1 MDKAKAIRDR
11 LDLQYQKDLKKIMNT
26 PEGRRVFSYILMD
39 CGYRDSC
46 PQGNSKDI
54 FNAGRRA
61 VAVAL
66 TYAVD
71 SIGYPERTSGM
82 ELRLLAEK
90 EYYELQLAISDE
102 LERRNRA
109 AK

>member
-1 MDKAKAIRDR
+1 MDESKQIRER
-11 LDLQYQKDLKKIMNT
+11 LDLQYQKDLASIMNT
-26 PEGRRVFSYILMD
+26 PEGRRVFSYLLMD
-39 CGYRDSC
+39 CGYRESL
-46 PQGNSKDI
+46 PMGNSRDI

-66 TYAVD
+66 TFAVD
-71 SIGYPERTSGM
+71 SIGYPKRTTGL

-90 EYYELQLAISDE
+90 EYFDFQLAIKDE

>member
-1 MDKAKAIRDR
+1 MDKSKMIRER
-11 LDLQYQKDLKKIMNT
+11 LDEQYQKDLRKVMNT
-26 PEGRRVFSYILMD
+26 PEGRRVFSYLLMD

-71 SIGYPERTSGM
+71 SIGYPKRTSGL

-90 EYYELQLAISDE
+90 EYFDFQLAISDE
-102 LERRNRA
+102 LERRNRP